1 MYRKSPSVGGC
12 TWHTAT
18 GGYVNSLTLRYRI
31 MLNFATTL
39 WLGSMPET
47 YVLSK
52 LSCDCAFLRGV
63 GIKQWSADEGRTR
76 V

>member
-1 MYRKSPSVGGC
+1 MK
-12 TWHTAT
+12 
-18 GGYVNSLTLRYRI
+18 SLTLRYRI